1 MTMCPNNHEADF
13 ESAKRARYE
22 RLSLLTLD
30 MAEAAGRCARD
41 HKGEIDGRA
50 VSRAMAALSRAVW
63 AHQII
68 ERLRQGQS
76 LSRAD
81 LMRLALGEAYE
92 ERVTSRTARPR
103 SQNTLYLDETPK
115 PAERSEGERCMDDAK
130 PDELIN
136 CPDGEDEPSFPAMPC
151 DLENNIEEKNSD
163 HWSSPI
169 TGPEFMVDE
178 FMVDEFISGE
188 VFNEGVCATFK
199 MGGRAKFVG
208 PVDVLTDNL
217 APP

>member
-1 MTMCPNNHEADF
+1 MTMCPNDHEADF

-68 ERLRQGQS
+68 ERLRQGRS

-92 ERVTSRTARPR
+92 DRINPCTD
-103 SQNTLYLDETPK
+103 N
-115 PAERSEGERCMDDAK
+115 AK
-130 PDELIN
+130 PDELIH
-136 CPDGEDEPSFPAMPC
+136 CAYEDDEPSSPATPC
-151 DLENNIEEKNSD
+151 YLENNIEEKNSD
-163 HWSSPI
+163 YWSCHF
-169 TGPEFMVDE
+169 TGPPFMA
-178 FMVDEFISGE
+178 DEFITDE
-188 VFNEGVCATFK
+188 LANEGVCATFK
-199 MGGRAKFVG
+199 KGASAKITSLVG
-208 PVDVLTDNL
+208 VVAPLDGLTDNL

>member
-1 MTMCPNNHEADF
+1 MCPNDQEADF

-68 ERLRQGQS
+68 ERLRQGRS

-92 ERVTSRTARPR
+92 DRITPCTVRPR
-103 SQNTLYLDETPK
+103 SQNILYRDETREPS
-115 PAERSEGERCMDDAK
+115 ERSEDERCMDNAK
-130 PDELIN
+130 PDELIH
-136 CPDGEDEPSFPAMPC
+136 CAYEDDEPSSPATPC
-151 DLENNIEEKNSD
+151 YLENNIEEKNSD
-163 HWSSPI
+163 YWSCHF
-169 TGPEFMVDE
+169 TGPPFMA
-178 FMVDEFISGE
+178 DEFITDE
-188 VFNEGVCATFK
+188 LANEGVCATFK
-199 MGGRAKFVG
+199 KGASAKITSLVG
-208 PVDVLTDNL
+208 VVAPLDGLTDNL